1 MELERFADKSAEALV
16 EAIQASKAQPMS
28 RLLFALGID
37 HVGEI
42 AAKQLARHFGTI
54 DDLAKASV
62 DDILAIHGMG
72 ETIAQSVSQWFRN
85 AAAKKLIDRLRKR
98 SLTFEEPRQKT
109 SGALRG
115 MTVVLTGTLDN
126 LSREQATEL
135 VETHGGKVTSGVS
148 KKTSFLVAGAEAGSK
163 LEKARSLGVRII
175 GEAELLELVK
185 G

>member
-1 MELERFADKSAEALV
+1 M
-16 EAIQASKAQPMS
+16 
-28 RLLFALGID
+28 
-37 HVGEI
+37 GEI
-42 AAKQLARHFGTI
+42 AAKQLARHFGTL

-72 ETIAQSVSQWFRN
+72 ETIAQSVSEWFRN
-85 AAAKKLIDRLRKR
+85 AAAKKLVERLRKR
-98 SLTFEEPRQKT
+98 GLTFEEPRQKT

-135 VETHGGKVTSGVS
+135 VEAHGGKVTSGVS
-148 KKTSFLVAGAEAGSK
+148 KKTSFVVAGAEAGSK

-175 GEAELLELVK
+175 GEAELLDLVK
-185 G
+185 R